1 VETLQ
6 EAHAM
11 LFDGAKMGKTVV
23 TANSTWNDLN
33 LYAERGIPAVKCGVL
48 PGSEATGKARLSL
61 RPRDLTN
68 LAKLYA
74 LTALDL
80 CNRSRR

>member
-1 VETLQ
+1 
-6 EAHAM
+6 
-11 LFDGAKMGKTVV
+11 MGKTIP

-33 LYAERGIPAVKCGVL
+33 LYSERGIPAVKCGVL
-48 PGSEATGKARLSL
+48 PESEVTGLARLSL

-74 LTALDL
+74 LTAFNL
-80 CNRSRR
+80 CNLSR